1 MVLAFRLMPFRLLS
15 YFHPGATPG
24 TVILLMPISTSHN
37 NDLYKVLL
45 LQVPMRL
52 LRKIVCQHTEVPTG
66 THPVYSANSYRLR
79 RPHGNQADCH
89 LALFAPDTRSLF
101 IFIQYHK
108 CPM

>member
-66 THPVYSANSYRLR
+66 THLVYSANPYRLR
-79 RPHGNQADCH
+79 RRHGNQTDCH
-89 LALFAPDTRSLF
+89 LALLASDTRSLF

-108 CPM
+108 CPI